1 MPGLFY
7 IEEPLLPIPP
17 SSDLKA
23 IVLIPAAGSGRR
35 MGTATSKQYLQ
46 LHGKP
51 LLAHTIALFDQHPLV
66 EAIYPIVPEDDS
78 DYCRREIL
86 DKYRFTRVR
95 RLVTG
100 GKERQDS
107 VRNGLKALAED
118 GYDQPERPILIHDG
132 ARPLFNPN
140 LLPALLDDI
149 SAGGACIVA
158 VPAKDTIKQVIQ
170 GQIVASPL
178 RDQLWQ
184 AQTPQGFRFDIL
196 HKAFQQQDCNSVP
209 ATDDAA
215 LVAAAGYRVRVL
227 AGEDRNIKITTP
239 VDLLIA
245 TALLDSYQ
253 EKSA

>member
-1 MPGLFY
+1 
-7 IEEPLLPIPP
+7 LPTLS

-35 MGTATSKQYLQ
+35 MGTAISKQYLQ

-66 EAIYPIVPEDDS
+66 AAIYPIVSGEDR
-78 DYCRREIL
+78 DYCRHEIL
-86 DKYRFTRVR
+86 DKYQFTRVR

-107 VRNGLKALAED
+107 VRNGLRALAED

-132 ARPLFNPN
+132 ARPLFNSN
-140 LLPALLDDI
+140 LLPTLLDTI
-149 SAGGACIVA
+149 SASGACIVA

-170 GQIVASPL
+170 GQIVGSPT

-196 HKAFQQQDCNSVP
+196 AKAFQQQSSASFV

-215 LVAAAGYRVRVL
+215 LVAAAGYAVRVIE
-227 AGEDRNIKITTP
+227 GDDRNIKITTP
-239 VDLLIA
+239 ADLLIA
-245 TALLDSYQ
+245 TALLDSQQ